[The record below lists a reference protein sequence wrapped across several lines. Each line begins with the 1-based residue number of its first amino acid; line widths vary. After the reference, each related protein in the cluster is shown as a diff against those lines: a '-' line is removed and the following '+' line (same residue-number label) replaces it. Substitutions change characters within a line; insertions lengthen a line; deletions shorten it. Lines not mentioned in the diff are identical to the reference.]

1 MKINKKK
8 IISGLI
14 LTSFLI
20 QPLKAS
26 AYTKTETVFANLDYN
41 GNLNKTVV
49 NNHLSKLNKET
60 IEDYTYLSQIT
71 NLNGEEKYQKD
82 KEKLIWN
89 ASKEDI
95 FYQGTTKKDLP
106 ITVDIEYFLN
116 GKKTHPKKMLNK
128 KGAIKIKIKLKNNSY
143 DNSTNL
149 HTPFV
154 ITSGIILDSTKD
166 KNIEITNGEIEETGT
181 RSIALALAAP
191 GLYEDLK
198 IEELKKL
205 DEIELNYKTEKFT
218 LNNIYLVATPKLL
231 EKIDLK
237 NLNKVNTL
245 EKSLKTIEDNMN
257 KLDEGAKSLTQG
269 TMQLENGSNE
279 ITSNL
284 NTLHQAIKR
293 LDIGSNNLNDGLKKT
308 ITALE
313 TVKKSLENKDINAS
327 LTKVQTLINTNNST
341 ISLLQNTNTSLKVN
355 YDNYQ
360 LQNFQTDQDLIN
372 HFTNIGTDQN
382 TINNLLTCKK
392 TYEANLN
399 IINLLTI
406 NNETLSKMTTSLQE
420 ISHTVESL
428 LLELNKALYQL
439 ENGSS
444 ELSNGL
450 KQIDIGLEKLYNGSL
465 SLKDGTKNLR
475 IGSNTLSNGLTTLN
489 KEGIN
494 QLTKNSEKLTNYT
507 NKTKELINLS
517 KNYKGYSTTNSNKT
531 SFIFKVKSI
540 K

>member
-128 KGAIKIKIKLKNNSY
+128 KGAVKIKIKFKNNSY

-198 IEELKKL
+198 IEELKNL

-245 EKSLKTIEDNMN
+245 EKSLKTIEENMN

-308 ITALE
+308 ITTLE
-313 TVKKSLENKDINAS
+313 TVKKNLENKDINAS

-341 ISLLQNTNTSLKVN
+341 ISLLQNTNISLKVN

-372 HFTNIGTDQN
+372 HFINIGTDQN

-428 LLELNKALYQL
+428 LLEINKALSQL
-439 ENGSS
+439 ENGSN

-475 IGSNTLSNGLTTLN
+475 IGTNTLSNGLTTLN

-494 QLTKNSEKLTNYT
+494 QLTKNSKKLTNYT